1 MSYCFKEIAGEL
13 RRNPAMVGGL
23 LPCLL
28 PFWLDRLKRLI
39 KRINTLGG
47 KVKVK
52 DALELSDHGV
62 FCHLTRWQA
71 KRDIGRLD
79 YGVSLA
85 KRVRFFPMG

>member
-1 MSYCFKEIAGEL
+1 M
-13 RRNPAMVGGL
+13 
-23 LPCLL
+23 
-28 PFWLDRLKRLI
+28 
-39 KRINTLGG
+39 GG

-52 DALELSDHGV
+52 DALELSANGV
-62 FCHLTRWQA
+62 YWHLSRRQA